1 MEEEEEYEITWVAN
15 DLDFCHQRKVLKK
28 RESTL
33 KMLPSWDISRGRK
46 RDGVGTNAKP

>member
-28 RESTL
+28 RVSPEDASKL
-33 KMLPSWDISRGRK
+33 GH
-46 RDGVGTNAKP
+46 